1 MKANFF
7 YSDLNQC
14 GGGERL
20 TLVTMKAVFE
30 MGIDIYLTTLE
41 KPNILRLENAYGKDI
56 ASVLGDLKK
65 INVLPMLDEQNINKE
80 LKNETSNYCS
90 LLERVSELRLVS
102 TDQKR
107 AGGLWF

>member
-1 MKANFF
+1 
-7 YSDLNQC
+7 
-14 GGGERL
+14 
-20 TLVTMKAVFE
+20 MKAVFE

-80 LKNETSNYCS
+80 LKNEYDIIINTH
-90 LLERVSELRLVS
+90 
-102 TDQKR
+102 
-107 AGGLWF
+107 GGYIFDIMVIHYVKIML

>member
-1 MKANFF
+1 LKANFF

-56 ASVLGDLKK
+56 VSVLRNIKE
-65 INVLPMLDEQNINKE
+65 INVLGILNEIE
-80 LKNETSNYCS
+80 LTKN
-90 LLERVSELRLVS
+90 
-102 TDQKR
+102 
-107 AGGLWF
+107 